1 MIRVAVVTSVWVLG
15 GLLALAG
22 CHTSSPQSSARC
34 QGDELTRCA
43 PVCAQDDPPFIDARN
58 IYAAD
63 RRGDLSPVVRRFP
76 ERVYVPNTASNT
88 VDEIDPHTYRV
99 VRQFSV
105 GTLPQHLVPAN
116 DLRTL
121 WVTNDLGNSLP
132 RSGAERS

>member
-1 MIRVAVVTSVWVLG
+1 VWVLG

-22 CHTSSPQSSARC
+22 CHTSSPQSSAAARATSSP
-34 QGDELTRCA
+34 GARRSA
-43 PVCAQDDPPFIDARN
+43 RKDDPPFIDARN

-105 GTLPQHLVPAN
+105 GTLPQHVVPAN
-116 DLRTL
+116 ELRTL